1 MPISGASALGVPAR
15 IRHSARLGSL
25 NQLPCE
31 DLEGGAGFNGL
42 LN

>member
-1 MPISGASALGVPAR
+1 MIGTVVFRGVP
-15 IRHSARLGSL
+15 